1 MAAQEYR
8 PIDAGRNVV
17 ALPSAAGMP
26 EITAIL
32 AAPGAGF
39 SILHPREGNIH
50 HFDVNGRLLRRF
62 GRASDT
68 TAKFERLYSHGWY
81 GQMPWAQELNGNEIV
96 VFDAN
101 TGRISTRIET
111 PRMGPVQVKGIAPD
125 GAPIVYTHFQ
135 QPRGTTPTFR
145 YGYALLPAFGIRPK
159 SPFAFT
165 PEGGCG
171 LKLGDNFVPIPWCQ
185 PTRSAVAPNGEWVA
199 VVTSAPRSAAGNPT
213 VRVVFLSVR
222 GDTLSRTRIEAPR
235 IAVPAAEVSST
246 LNAEVRSRRLN
257 AGHAKQFHESVA
269 PTPDHPMV
277 TELFATID
285 RTVWLVQRTATATR
299 YVLVNV
305 AGREVA
311 RYSTAP
317 DLQLMAAA
325 GRTAL
330 GVRTAPS
337 GAQQVVRVGF

>member
-135 QPRGTTPTFR
+135 QPR
-145 YGYALLPAFGIRPK
+145 
-159 SPFAFT
+159 
-165 PEGGCG
+165 
-171 LKLGDNFVPIPWCQ
+171 
-185 PTRSAVAPNGEWVA
+185 VA